1 MRKGQGYQGDF
12 QRPQGRTSPPTG
24 DQAVND
30 LEILALVF
38 FVLSAAGLARAALDA
53 RRRRGRAAETR
64 QGDPGEAADERHDQ
78 DLSRHPHG
86 RRRAEQRFQR
96 IETKLDNID
105 SRFDAF
111 ERHVDKR
118 FDALKRKL
126 DGRFRGIDG
135 RLVTFEQDLDEGFRR
150 VRERIDSLERRL
162 AKKNP
167 GREQEQTKPEQG
179 APDGDAGPG
188 CAGRC
193 GAKAVADPRARP
205 EPRGRGTASHAS
217 KVRLRRGPDF
227 EVLANGANAG

>member
-1 MRKGQGYQGDF
+1 MNTAQISSIQNRKQPLLPRSTTNNQCTPDW
-12 QRPQGRTSPPTG
+12 QLLPTLT
-24 DQAVND
+24 AV
-30 LEILALVF
+30 
-38 FVLSAAGLARAALDA
+38 AGP
-53 RRRRGRAAETR
+53 AE
-64 QGDPGEAADERHDQ
+64 
-78 DLSRHPHG
+78 
-86 RRRAEQRFQR
+86 RRAEQRSQR

-105 SRFDAF
+105 GRFDAF

-193 GAKAVADPRARP
+193 GAQAVADPRARP
-205 EPRGRGTASHAS
+205 EPRDRGTASHAS

-227 EVLANGANAG
+227 EVLANGASAP